1 MNASK
6 RLLRE
11 SIQYNFPHVLIWH
24 CPRCEVCGWVVRVPD
39 TSLAN
44 PAGNREQAD
53 ANHAFYANLVNP
65 ERCIGDGI
73 LGETQGFEGDARAYI
88 SI

>member
-1 MNASK
+1 MNASN

-11 SIQYNFPHVLIWH
+11 NIQYNYPHMLVWH
-24 CPRCEVCGWVVRVPD
+24 CPRCGVCGWVVRVP
-39 TSLAN
+39 TGNLAN
-44 PAGNREQAD
+44 PAGNREQAR
-53 ANHAFYANLVNP
+53 ASHAGYAVLNKP
-65 ERCIGDGI
+65 ERCTGDGI